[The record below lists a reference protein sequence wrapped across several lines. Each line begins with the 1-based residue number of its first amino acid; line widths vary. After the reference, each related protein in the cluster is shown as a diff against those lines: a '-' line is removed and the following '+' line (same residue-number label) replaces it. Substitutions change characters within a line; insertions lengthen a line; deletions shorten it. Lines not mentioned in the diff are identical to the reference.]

1 MVVFRSSDDDAI
13 RLQDFLVQLLHSS
26 AVRLVITLIEQRD
39 VLDFQNLQVEQVA
52 ELLFDVF
59 QQDAVI

>member
-1 MVVFRSSDDDAI
+1 MVVFRSGNDDAI
-13 RLQDFLVQLLHSS
+13 RLQDFLGQFLDSS
-26 AVRLVITLIEQRD
+26 AVCLVITLIEQRD

-59 QQDAVI
+59 QQDTVI